1 MRQSRQRGIAVFTF
15 LLLSI
20 LPCAAQQVDP
30 AVFAGLRWRLVGPF
44 RGGRALTAT
53 GVSGQPNVFYFGSVG
68 GGVWKST
75 DAGNTWE
82 PIFDSQ
88 KIASIGAIAV
98 APSAPNVV
106 YVGTGEADMRSQ
118 ISYGDGMYK
127 SSDAGKSWTHIGLED
142 SQQIG
147 RILVDPHDPER
158 VFVAVLGHAYAA
170 NSQRGVFRSTD
181 GGKHWER
188 VLYKDDNTG
197 AIDLAFD
204 PTNSQVIY
212 AALWQTRRPPWNIY
226 PASNG
231 PGSGLY
237 KSTDGGA
244 TWQQLTQGLPTE
256 GLGRIGIAVAP
267 SDPSRVYAIVDAK
280 DGGLYRSDD
289 AGRTWTR
296 ASNEARTW
304 GRGWYFGVVEV
315 DPRNPDVAYVC
326 NTSMYKSV
334 DGGKSFTAFKG
345 APGGDD
351 YHGLWIAPE
360 DPQRMI
366 VSSDQGT
373 IVTLNGGQTWSSWYN
388 QPTAQLY
395 HVATDRR
402 FPYWI
407 YGAQQDSGTIAVP
420 SGTDYASI
428 TGHDWGPIALGESDM
443 VAPDPLHPGIVFGGT
458 VDRYDV
464 TTSQGQDVSPTT
476 GRPGPFRRTWTLPLV
491 FSSADPHKLYFS
503 HQFLF
508 RSTNGGKS
516 WEQISPDL
524 TRENPGVPA
533 NLDPVTAGYGLAGP
547 RKGVIYSIAPS
558 PLNPNLLWVGT
569 DDGLIHR
576 SSDDGKH
583 WSDVTPKELTAWS
596 KVATLEASHF
606 DEKIAYAAVDRHRLD
621 DYQPYIYRTH
631 DGGKTWQM
639 VAKSIPAGS
648 FVNVVREDPL
658 RAGMLYAG
666 TELGIY
672 VSFNDG
678 DDWQPLQLNLPAV
691 SVRDITIH
699 DSDLII
705 ATHGRSFWVL
715 DDIAPLRA
723 VSAALAAEPVHLF
736 QPVEAVRVRPGSD
749 QGTPYPKEIPH
760 GDNAPAGALLD
771 YWLKDAP
778 AAPVTLEI
786 LDAKGGVVR
795 SFRSDDRVAPVNEK
809 TLVITMDWV
818 RPAAVL
824 SAAPGMH
831 RFVWDLHYEA
841 PAPARGFGGFRR
853 GGGPW
858 VLPGEYTVRLTVDG
872 KSYTKPLTVKLDPR
886 VKVAPAE
893 LEAQLAAAQAA
904 AAKIKELTPE
914 AAKAAAM
921 DKQLKDLAAKVKDNA
936 ALSSALAQFG
946 RRLTAVLGPSPLNYG
961 APVIPLETDQ
971 TSLRHLLAD
980 YSQVLAAVESADAA
994 PTAEQHSA
1002 LRQGDDT
1009 FVGTMAEWKQLL
1021 GDLPGL
1027 NAQLKQAGLPEI
1039 TTNPKP

>member
-1 MRQSRQRGIAVFTF
+1 MRRSRQRGIAVFAF
-15 LLLSI
+15 LLLTI
-20 LPCAAQQVDP
+20 LPSAAQQVDP
-30 AVFAGLRWRLVGPF
+30 AVFAGLHWRLVGPF

-53 GVSGQPNVFYFGSVG
+53 GVPGQPSVFYFGSVG

-98 APSAPNVV
+98 APSAPDVV

-127 SSDAGKSWTHIGLED
+127 SSDAGRSWTHIGLED

-147 RILVDPHDPER
+147 RILVDPHDPDR

-170 NSQRGVFRSTD
+170 NSQRGVFRSSD
-181 GGKHWER
+181 GGKHWDR

-231 PGSGLY
+231 PGSGLF
-237 KSTDGGA
+237 KSTDGGT

-256 GLGRIGIAVAP
+256 GLGRIGVAVAP
-267 SDPSRVYAIVDAK
+267 SDPNRVYALVDAK

-315 DPRNPDVAYVC
+315 DPKNPDVVYVC
-326 NTSMYKSV
+326 NTSVYKSV
-334 DGGKSFTAFKG
+334 DGGKNFTAFRG

-351 YHGLWIAPE
+351 YHGLWIAPD

-395 HVATDRR
+395 HVATDQR

-420 SGTDYASI
+420 SRTDYASI
-428 TGHDWGPIALGESDM
+428 TGHDWGPVALGESDM

-464 TTSQGQDVSPTT
+464 ATSQGQDVSPTI
-476 GRPGPFRRTWTLPLV
+476 GRPGTFRRTWTLPLV

-503 HQFLF
+503 HQFLY
-508 RSTNGGKS
+508 RSTNGGRS

-524 TRENPGVPA
+524 TREDPGVPA
-533 NLDPVTAGYGLAGP
+533 NLDPVTAGYGLASP

-558 PLNPNLLWVGT
+558 PLSPNLLWVGT

-606 DEKIAYAAVDRHRLD
+606 DEKVAYAAVDRHRLD
-621 DYQPYIYRTH
+621 DYRPYIYRTH

-639 VAKSIPAGS
+639 VAKSIPADS

-678 DDWQPLQLNLPAV
+678 DDWQPLQFNLPV
-691 SVRDITIH
+691 SSVRDITIH
-699 DSDLII
+699 GDDLVV
-705 ATHGRSFWVL
+705 ATHGRSFWIL
-715 DDIAPLRA
+715 DDITPLREA
-723 VSAALAAEPVHLF
+723 KAELAAEPVHLF
-736 QPVEAVRVRPGSD
+736 
-749 QGTPYPKEIPH
+749 K
-760 GDNAPAGALLD
+760 PA
-771 YWLKDAP
+771 
-778 AAPVTLEI
+778 T
-786 LDAKGGVVR
+786 
-795 SFRSDDRVAPVNEK
+795 
-809 TLVITMDWV
+809 
-818 RPAAVL
+818 
-824 SAAPGMH
+824 
-831 RFVWDLHYEA
+831 
-841 PAPARGFGGFRR
+841 
-853 GGGPW
+853 
-858 VLPGEYTVRLTVDG
+858 
-872 KSYTKPLTVKLDPR
+872 
-886 VKVAPAE
+886 
-893 LEAQLAAAQAA
+893 
-904 AAKIKELTPE
+904 
-914 AAKAAAM
+914 
-921 DKQLKDLAAKVKDNA
+921 
-936 ALSSALAQFG
+936 
-946 RRLTAVLGPSPLNYG
+946 
-961 APVIPLETDQ
+961 
-971 TSLRHLLAD
+971 
-980 YSQVLAAVESADAA
+980 
-994 PTAEQHSA
+994 A
-1002 LRQGDDT
+1002 LR
-1009 FVGTMAEWKQLL
+1009 
-1021 GDLPGL
+1021 
-1027 NAQLKQAGLPEI
+1027 I
-1039 TTNPKP
+1039 R